1 MQIQK
6 RKEAKRAEFKGEVS
20 QYREQRCFHFYWNH
34 LSLQFG
40 WGWCSHLPHWVLRM
54 KSATSE
60 SSCFCYTPVKTEA
73 PRSCHSSG
81 APCYVSS
88 FRTHHEAHVELCQ
101 EAPRT
106 SSREEDGRR
115 PWLTAQVRS
124 YTEALKFK
132 PVYLMKDVSK
142 QESKQ
147 EALDD
152 YCLVWKMP
160 WGLSH
165 LQPSSVKIVV
175 PQMTSMQMKMWKLL
189 CENVDLF
196 VQAICSVVGLGTV
209 FLESS

>member
-1 MQIQK
+1 MLHLGCFCVQPSVSPWTVNPSLSLPSTADLCLESGRANANTEK
-6 RKEAKRAEFKGEVS
+6 KRAEFKGEVS

-132 PVYLMKDVSK
+132 PAYLMKDVSK

-152 YCLVWKMP
+152 YCLV
-160 WGLSH
+160 
-165 LQPSSVKIVV
+165 
-175 PQMTSMQMKMWKLL
+175 
-189 CENVDLF
+189 
-196 VQAICSVVGLGTV
+196 
-209 FLESS
+209 